1 MHFFYTKIEY
11 CLGKGAKNVVILS
24 LSLRKKRKTIRFMTL
39 HREGKTLLISA
50 LLIVLVIN
58 GLMAYLFPEQVFLRE
73 AVIVVTSLFYLIILQ
88 FFRVPKRHTE
98 INPNHIIAPAD
109 GKVVVIEEVEEPEYF
124 KGKRKQVSI
133 FMSPIN
139 VHVNF
144 NPISGIV
151 SYFKY
156 HPGKYLV
163 AWHPKSSTENE
174 RTTCVVKHENGTEIL
189 YRQIAGALAKR
200 ICWYVK
206 EGDQVTQGQ
215 EFGFI
220 KFGSRIDIY
229 LPLDAE
235 ICVNIGDKPV
245 GSETVI
251 AKLR

>member
-1 MHFFYTKIEY
+1 
-11 CLGKGAKNVVILS
+11 
-24 LSLRKKRKTIRFMTL
+24 MTL
-39 HREGKTLLISA
+39 HREGKSLLISS

-58 GLMAYLFPEQVFLRE
+58 GLMAYFFPEQAILRE
-73 AVIVVTSLFYLIILQ
+73 TVIVITTLFYLIILQ

-98 INPNHIIAPAD
+98 INPKHIIAPAD

-151 SYFKY
+151 TYFKY

-174 RTTCVVKHENGTEIL
+174 RTTCVVKHENGTEVL
-189 YRQIAGALAKR
+189 FRQIAGALAKR